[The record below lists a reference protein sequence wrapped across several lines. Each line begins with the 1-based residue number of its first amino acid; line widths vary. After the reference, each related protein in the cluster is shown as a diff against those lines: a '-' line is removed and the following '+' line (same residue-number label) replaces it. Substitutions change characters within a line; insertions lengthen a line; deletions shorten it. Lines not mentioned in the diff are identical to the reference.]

1 MQELEWSEDLNL
13 GIEEIDADHRQLV
26 GVLNELFVACLEEQ
40 GPDVLAEILARL
52 VDHTRG
58 HFAREEAVME
68 RHGYPGLGA
77 HRGEHAL
84 LIAQVLEIQRI
95 FEKSADRA
103 LNNEMLTF
111 LKDWLVDHIQGSDRK
126 IKKFVDSQT
135 AAP

>member
-26 GVLNELFVACLEEQ
+26 AVLDELFVACLEEQ
-40 GPDVLAEILARL
+40 GRDVLGEILARL

-68 RHGYPGLGA
+68 RHAYPGLGA
-77 HRGEHAL
+77 HRREHAL
-84 LIAQVLEIQRI
+84 LIVQVLEIQRI
-95 FEKSADRA
+95 FEKSADQA

-111 LKDWLVDHIQGSDRK
+111 LKDWLIDHIQESDGK
-126 IKKFVDSQT
+126 IKKFVDSQ
-135 AAP
+135 ASAP